1 MMVLVYDDNQFGS
14 NLEKSINMNIQWQQM
29 MTNNII
35 LKVTAI
41 VAVIT
46 LGTVTSVFGFA
57 ALTATS
63 PFAFAQKQGQFFDA
77 KLTGKNEVPAKDT
90 KATGIVEFTVTGPN
104 SMSYKVSVTNMQ
116 KVTAAHIHLGK
127 VGENGPIIVT
137 LFKTG
142 SPSATTNGTVSQ
154 GNITSIKLEGP
165 LAGKQLSD
173 LISLMNKAG
182 AYVNVHTE
190 ANPNGEIRGQPLS
203 M

>member
-1 MMVLVYDDNQFGS
+1 
-14 NLEKSINMNIQWQQM
+14 M

-41 VAVIT
+41 IAVLT
-46 LGTVTSVFGFA
+46 LGTIASIFGYA
-57 ALTATS
+57 ALTGRT

-90 KATGIVEFTVTGPN
+90 KATGIAEFTVTLPN

-137 LFKTG
+137 LFKTA
-142 SPSATTNGTVSQ
+142 SPSATTNGTLSQ

-173 LISLMNKAG
+173 LINLMNKAG
-182 AYVNVHTE
+182 AYVNVYTE

>member
-1 MMVLVYDDNQFGS
+1 
-14 NLEKSINMNIQWQQM
+14 
-29 MTNNII
+29 MTNKTI

-41 VAVIT
+41 RAVLNFAIIS
-46 LGTVTSVFGFA
+46 SVFGFA
-57 ALTATS
+57 ALTGTS
-63 PFAFAQKQGQFFDA
+63 LSAFAQKQGQFFDA

-90 KATGIVEFTVTGPN
+90 KATGIVEFTVTGAN

-116 KVTAAHIHLGK
+116 KVTAAHIHIGK
-127 VGENGPIIVT
+127 VGENGPVIVT
-137 LFKTG
+137 LFKTS
-142 SPSATTNGTVSQ
+142 SPSAMTNGTLSQ
-154 GNITSIKLEGP
+154 GNITSAKLEGP

-173 LISLMNKAG
+173 LINLMINGG